1 MLIVIQ
7 AEPVDLVNTLAKMVC
22 TSALIA
28 AITPLSFSSAMLIC
42 VAIKVATFALIA
54 RRFNVELDDSD

>member
-1 MLIVIQ
+1 MLIVLQ
-7 AEPVDLVNTLAKMVC
+7 AEPADLVNTLVKMVG
-22 TSALIA
+22 TSALTA
-28 AITPLSFSSAMLIC
+28 VLTPLSFSSAMLIC